1 MRNAKSNLSTGSEL
15 IRESSLTRRG
25 ILCGIAAI
33 SLGFIPEPAEAAKG
47 VTILASGKVEVL
59 LASNPTLKKV
69 GGLIQVD
76 FTNGLSVAVVRVS
89 KAASGFKVLNL
100 ACTHQGVPLKQSG
113 NTWTC
118 PAHNSQFSIDGKLKR
133 GPAQSAL
140 QEIPFKATAKTL
152 LIG

>member
-1 MRNAKSNLSTGSEL
+1 MRNADFNLSTTGEL

-33 SLGFIPEPAEAAKG
+33 SLGFVPEAAVAAKG
-47 VTILASGKVEVL
+47 VTILASGKVEVQI
-59 LASNPTLKKV
+59 ASNPTLKKI

-76 FTNGLSVAVVRVS
+76 FTNGLSVALVRIS
-89 KAASGFKVLNL
+89 KATTGYKVLNL
-100 ACTHQGVPLKQSG
+100 ACTHQGVPLKQKG

-133 GPAQSAL
+133 GPATSAL
-140 QEIPFKATAKTL
+140 LEIPFKANTKTIV
-152 LIG
+152 IG